1 MAVSATTNSVS
12 YTGNGSTTS
21 FAVTFAFQGTGS
33 TAELEVIER
42 TIATGAEATKSYTT
56 HYTVTGGNGS
66 TGAVVAASAP
76 ADTVEWHIRRTTTR
90 TQTVDYTA
98 NDPFPADTHELALD
112 RLAMGLQEVQGELDR
127 SFKVSRTTSIT
138 TPEFVDDAAA
148 RASKL
153 LGFAADGNSIEAVT
167 GRVNTVTASTVTPT
181 AGAAGSST
189 ASFTAA
195 SGALALGLA
204 QGSTGMAAGIS
215 LQYSTTTTD
224 ADPGAGFFRG
234 NNTSLNSCTILYID
248 DSDGTTDITA
258 QVQSWDDSTNTVKG
272 FITIHGNPNPA
283 SPYVVFKVTAIA
295 DATGYTKVTVAYVAG
310 ATSISNNAEVSLS
323 FTRAGDVGDPDDVLT
338 TRGDIIARDASA
350 AARLAIGAANTV
362 LKTDGTDPSWGTVST
377 AMIGADQI
385 TNAKIAD
392 DQIDSE
398 HYVDGSI
405 DTAHLADNA
414 ISLAKMAGGTD
425 GNLITYDASGDPA
438 HVAAGSSGQVLTSQ
452 GAGSVPV
459 FAAAAAGVIVQ
470 IVTETDTA
478 VATGTTTIPND
489 TTIPQKTEGDEYLTA
504 TVTPTNASNRL
515 LVQVNLQLSASGA
528 NSLIGCLFQD
538 AGANALAVGAQYN
551 SASGVSTLVAFS
563 YEMAAGTTSAT
574 TFKVRAGGANA
585 QTITFN
591 GVGGSARYGVLTSSI
606 VITEIK
612 V

>member
-42 TIATGAEATKSYTT
+42 TIATGAETTKSYTT

-66 TGAVVAASAP
+66 TGAVVAESAP
-76 ADTVEWHIRRTTTR
+76 ADTVQWHIRRTTTR
-90 TQTVDYTA
+90 TQTVDYTT

-138 TPEFVDDAAA
+138 TPEFVDDAAT

-153 LGFAADGNSIEAVT
+153 LGFASDGNSIEAVT

-204 QGSTGMAAGIS
+204 QGSTGMAGGIS

-258 QVQSWDDSTNTVKG
+258 QVQSWDDSTNAVKG

-283 SPYVVFKVTAIA
+283 SPYVVFRVTAIA

-362 LKTDGTDPSWGTVST
+362 LKTDGTDPTWGTVST

-414 ISLAKMAGGTD
+414 ISLAKMAGLARGKIIS
-425 GNLITYDASGDPA
+425 GDASGDPQA
-438 HVAAGSSGQVLTSQ
+438 LALGGSGTVLTSD
-452 GAGSVPV
+452 GTDAAW
-459 FAAAAAGVIVQ
+459 AAAAAGGKLVQYKMVSASGSASSASSGTSAVQ
-470 IVTETDTA
+470 I
-478 VATGTTTIPND
+478 GTTTF
-489 TTIPQKTEGDEYLTA
+489 
-504 TVTPTNASNRL
+504 TPTSD
-515 LVQVNLQLSASGA
+515 S
-528 NSLIGCLFQD
+528 NSLILLVTGGATYGAAENGESRFYITYTPNSGSESLLFT
-538 AGANALAVGAQYN
+538 
-551 SASGVSTLVAFS
+551 SAPLGD
-563 YEMAAGTTSAT
+563 ETSAT
-574 TFKVRAGGANA
+574 RHKMGIAGMVAKTSPGAA
-585 QTITFN
+585 EQTIKIRAN
-591 GVGGSARYGVLTSSI
+591 GKDVHNNTVSVGWDLQLLI
-606 VITEIK
+606 VEIAA
-612 V
+612 

>member
-1 MAVSATTNSVS
+1 MTISSTSTKVTLS
-12 YTGNGSTTS
+12 GNGSTTV
-21 FAVTFAFQGTGS
+21 FAYNFLVLAASELKVYVRTTATGAESLRAAGTGS
-33 TAELEVIER
+33 TNYAI
-42 TIATGAEATKSYTT
+42 TGVGAAS
-56 HYTVTGGNGS
+56 GGNVTFVTAPTAAESVILIRETGLTQS
-66 TGAVVAASAP
+66 TDYVENSAFQ
-76 ADTVEWHIRRTTTR
+76 AED
-90 TQTVDYTA
+90 
-98 NDPFPADTHELALD
+98 HETALD
-112 RLAMGLQEVQGELDR
+112 RLTMISQEQQEELDR

-283 SPYVVFKVTAIA
+283 SPYVVFRVTAIA

-362 LKTDGTDPSWGTVST
+362 LKTDGTDPTWGTVST

-414 ISLAKMAGGTD
+414 ISLAKMAGLARGKIIS
-425 GNLITYDASGDPA
+425 GDASGNPQA
-438 HVAAGSSGQVLTSQ
+438 LALGGSGTVLTSD
-452 GAGSVPV
+452 GTD
-459 FAAAAAGVIVQ
+459 AAWAAAGGGSNTPSFSASKTSQ
-470 IVTETDTA
+470 T
-478 VATGTTTIPND
+478 TGQSDN
-489 TTIPQKTEGDEYLTA
+489 TA
-504 TVTPTNASNRL
+504 TKVTFDTELNDSDGKFADSRFTPTEAGDYFI
-515 LVQVNLQLSASGA
+515 SAA
-528 NSLIGCLFQD
+528 LD
-538 AGANALAVGAQYN
+538 AG
-551 SASGVSTLVAFS
+551 
-563 YEMAAGTTSAT
+563 
-574 TFKVRAGGANA
+574 
-585 QTITFN
+585 
-591 GVGGSARYGVLTSSI
+591 TSSQGHTQNGDI
-606 VITEIK
+606 FLYKNGSPIDGAKNGPKVEGNCEIFTAATSCIITLDSDDYVEVYVRINISGGTARCTAAIFSGFK
-612 V
+612 IIA

>member
-42 TIATGAEATKSYTT
+42 TIATGAETTKSYTT

-66 TGAVVAASAP
+66 TGAVVAESAP
-76 ADTVEWHIRRTTTR
+76 ADTVQWHIRRTTTR
-90 TQTVDYTA
+90 TQTVDYTT

-138 TPEFVDDAAA
+138 TPEFVDDAAT

-153 LGFAADGNSIEAVT
+153 LGFASDGNSIEAVT

-204 QGSTGMAAGIS
+204 QGSTGMAGGIS

-224 ADPGAGFFRG
+224 SDPGAGFFRG

-283 SPYVVFKVTAIA
+283 LPYVVFKVTAIT

-323 FTRAGDVGDPDDVLT
+323 FTRAGHVGDPDDVLT

-362 LKTDGTDPSWGTVST
+362 LKTDGTDPTWGTVST

-414 ISLAKMAGGTD
+414 ISLAKMAGLARGKIIS
-425 GNLITYDASGDPA
+425 GDASGDPQA
-438 HVAAGSSGQVLTSQ
+438 LALGGSGTVLTSD
-452 GAGSVPV
+452 GTDAAW
-459 FAAAAAGVIVQ
+459 AAAAAGGKLLQAALIPQ
-470 IVTETDTA
+470 GAATSTST
-478 VATGTTTIPND
+478 ATGTSA
-489 TTIPQKTEGDEYLTA
+489 TA
-504 TVTPTNASNRL
+504 ITNLAFTPTSASSKLYVLLTGDYANNVSGGTRMECNVYLSHNGGGSEANVAALNVGMGVNRHSTASTGYRVQGAFALSHRIDSPGTSEFTIQVRANGVDILGNAS
-515 LVQVNLQLSASGA
+515 
-528 NSLIGCLFQD
+528 
-538 AGANALAVGAQYN
+538 
-551 SASGVSTLVAFS
+551 STGWVVEGFV
-563 YEMAAGTTSAT
+563 YEIAD
-574 TFKVRAGGANA
+574 
-585 QTITFN
+585 
-591 GVGGSARYGVLTSSI
+591 
-606 VITEIK
+606 
-612 V
+612 